1 MDLSTFKG
9 LSLPKKLSLVFQRD
23 ILPENIKEDDM
34 KNVPSMVEISKRN
47 RERVQDDASDELA
60 EEASDDSAPGSSLS
74 TKNAFAG
81 PRHEVEVLGQPHCLS
96 GGLLKSYQLESLQWL
111 VSINQICTHFRAQF
125 VSLPDDLTSLIP
137 VGATHRRTTHY
148 AEINAAQ
155 IGAILGDEMGL
166 GKTIQTISLLAFSHE
181 TLKVKIPHL
190 VIVPKSTLPQWE
202 AEFAKWIPS
211 FQVLTVI
218 GDKFQ
223 REEIIKTKL
232 INVETRPHV
241 CLTTYDV
248 VRLEFKELS
257 RILWYYMILDEG
269 HKLKDNMSQISH
281 VLRGFTTLHK
291 VILSGTP
298 LQNNLHELWAL
309 LNFISP
315 LIFNVPEDFVGLV
328 RGELPDGSAME
339 PSLRGEQIG
348 EESVTLEVNEELSEI
363 TEIATDTTTDT
374 TNTQPVSSV
383 LTTDESVAAKM
394 HDVLKLFILRRE
406 KKDVESLPAKREYLI
421 NCGMTSLQRSLYKS
435 LLAKDLG
442 CLDKVLRSKSSTS
455 SIGKTSLINI
465 VMQLRKCADHPYLF
479 NGVEPQPFKEGDHIV
494 NVSGKMVVLDKLI
507 TRIKAINEK
516 VLVFCQMTSMLNII
530 EDYLRYREYLYCRID
545 GSTDLETRAKYM
557 QMFNTPTNP
566 AFVFLLSTRA
576 GCLGLNL
583 TAANH
588 VIIYQQDFNPQADLQ
603 AVARAYRLLQ
613 TKEVFVYR
621 LLAENTVDTRI
632 YERAQLKLGL
642 DNLIIQTGN
651 FANNPHIDKL
661 LGDADLK
668 SKTMTRNQ
676 LLDMI
681 AVSSENLFTESQK
694 NTEDAEEA
702 HNYDIPEIQ
711 INDSKLDELLNT
723 ALRRKDDVS
732 GQLNQKIKSANE
744 IISKLASDGKLEH
757 INTDELYQF
766 EGMSYTKSNLK
777 KITDFLHR
785 ERTEKEEAE
794 RLKRIAAISLIA
806 DVAEKGSGRAAK
818 DKRQYPTMRKLKLAA
833 DVYKADIQLLP
844 PRYYELLGKIA
855 NEISSQIEPTM
866 NANKELEYADF
877 ARERGYVRPEL
888 PGLNQEELTEFYSF
902 LGDGCPYLAD
912 GKEISRREFNLLLT
926 ALCDYDVELYADI
939 TGVRRVS
946 YDKSEKLLHGGP
958 KGPGVPP
965 GTENSAQKALRMAVT
980 AVAAQTR
987 GLSASP
993 GVRIPLVLD
1002 GAEGK
1007 LVHINRTENLLPDVI
1022 EQVGSDGK
1030 IRRIRQT
1037 LGPGL
1042 SENDRIRVIAE
1053 IPNDCPVII
1062 DSEYCIEISGR
1073 ENLDIVFLAFAEK
1086 LRTGRESAL
1095 RFSKA
1100 EVVNYCNALLQN
1112 INCLDEADRIKARI
1126 DRTRKKRRA
1135 YFKRVLLLRRWID
1148 SYTNPLYQLPVPIV
1162 VNQKRFYSDLED
1174 RFILVMLDLFGY
1186 GCWHEIVMQIRLSP
1200 LFAFDWWF
1208 KTRTEDEI
1216 AHRAERL
1223 VRYLEQDFKQVSDD
1237 EDEYS
1242 DLPSV
1247 QQKRRGPRPKD
1258 GSDYEPDDAKPATA
1272 RKRKQ

>member
-1 MDLSTFKG
+1 MNLFEFKS

-23 ILPENIKEDDM
+23 VLPEDIKVEDI
-34 KNVPSMVEISKRN
+34 KTVPSMTEISKRN

-60 EEASDDSAPGSSLS
+60 EDVGDDSTADSTAPASHS
-74 TKNAFAG
+74 FAG
-81 PRHEVEVLGQPHCLS
+81 PRHEIEVLGQPHCLS

-125 VSLPDDLTSLIP
+125 VSLPENMHSLIP
-137 VGATHRRTTHY
+137 MGSTHKRATQY

-166 GKTIQTISLLAFSHE
+166 GKTIQTISLLAFAHE
-181 TLKVKIPHL
+181 TLKVSIPHL

-218 GDKFQ
+218 GDKMQ
-223 REEIIKTKL
+223 REETIKTKL
-232 INVETRPHV
+232 INAEARPHV

-269 HKLKDNMSQISH
+269 HKLKDNTSQISLI
-281 VLRGFTTLHK
+281 LRGFTTLHK

-328 RGELPDGSAME
+328 RGEVLEGPGMD
-339 PSLRGEQIG
+339 PSIKSEQIG
-348 EESVTLEVNEELSEI
+348 EESVTIEVNEDVSET
-363 TEIATDTTTDT
+363 TEVTTDTTT
-374 TNTQPVSSV
+374 TQPASVVS
-383 LTTDESVAAKM
+383 TTDESVAAKM

-406 KKDVESLPAKREYLI
+406 KKDVESLPTKREYLI

-442 CLDKVLRSKSSTS
+442 CLDKVLRSKSNTS

-465 VMQLRKCADHPYLF
+465 IMQLRKCADHPYLF
-479 NGVEPQPFKEGDHIV
+479 NGVEPQPFKDGEHII

-530 EDYLRYREYLYCRID
+530 EDYLRYREHMYCRID

-557 QMFNTPTNP
+557 KMFNTPASP
-566 AFVFLLSTRA
+566 VFVFLLSTRA

-651 FANNPHIDKL
+651 YANNPHIDKL
-661 LGDADLK
+661 LGDTDLK
-668 SKTMTRNQ
+668 SKTMSRNQ

-681 AVSSENLFTESQK
+681 AVSSENLFTENQK
-694 NTEDAEEA
+694 SGGDDEEM
-702 HNYDIPEIQ
+702 HNYDTPEIQ

-723 ALRRKDDVS
+723 ALRRRDDVS

-806 DVAEKGSGRAAK
+806 DVADRGSGRVAK

-855 NEISSQIEPTM
+855 NEISSQIEPAMVT
-866 NANKELEYADF
+866 NKELEYADF
-877 ARERGYVRPEL
+877 AKERGYVRPEL

-958 KGPGVPP
+958 KGPAAPA
-965 GTENSAQKALRMAVT
+965 GTENSAQKALRMALT

-993 GVRIPLVLD
+993 GLRIPLVLD
-1002 GAEGK
+1002 GPEGK
-1007 LVHINRTENLLPDVI
+1007 MVHINRAENLLPDVI
-1022 EQVGSDGK
+1022 EQVGSDGQV
-1030 IRRIRQT
+1030 RRIRQT
-1037 LGPGL
+1037 LAPGL

-1053 IPNDCPVII
+1053 IPNDCPIVI

-1086 LRTGRESAL
+1086 MRTGRESAL

-1174 RFILVMLDLFGY
+1174 RFILIMLDLFGY
-1186 GCWHEIVMQIRLSP
+1186 GCWHEIVAQIRLSP

-1223 VRYLEQDFKQVSDD
+1223 VRYLEQDFKQASDE

-1247 QQKRRGPRPKD
+1247 QQKKRGPRPRE
-1258 GSDYEPDDAKPATA
+1258 GSDYDPDEAKPVAA

>member
-1 MDLSTFKG
+1 MNLFEFKS

-23 ILPENIKEDDM
+23 VLPDDIKMEDI
-34 KNVPSMVEISKRN
+34 KTVPSMTEISKRN
-47 RERVQDDASDELA
+47 RQRVQDDASDELA
-60 EEASDDSAPGSSLS
+60 EDASDSSTTSS
-74 TKNAFAG
+74 TASISHTFTG
-81 PRHEVEVLGQPHCLS
+81 LRHEVEVLGQPHCLS

-125 VSLPDDLTSLIP
+125 VSLPENMHSLIP
-137 VGATHRRTTHY
+137 MGSTHKRTTQY

-166 GKTIQTISLLAFSHE
+166 GKTIQTISLLAFAHE
-181 TLKVKIPHL
+181 TLKVNTPHI

-202 AEFAKWIPS
+202 AEFAKWVPT

-218 GDKFQ
+218 GDKMQ
-223 REEIIKTKL
+223 REEIIRTKL
-232 INVETRPHV
+232 INVDTRPHV

-248 VRLEFKELS
+248 VRLEFRELS

-269 HKLKDNMSQISH
+269 HKLKDNTSQISII
-281 VLRGFTTLHK
+281 LRGFTTLHK

-328 RGELPDGSAME
+328 RGEIPEGSRIE
-339 PSLRGEQIG
+339 PSLQGEQIG
-348 EESVTLEVNEELSEI
+348 EESVTIEVNEDMSET
-363 TEIATDTTTDT
+363 TEVTTEVLT
-374 TNTQPVSSV
+374 TQPTSV
-383 LTTDESVAAKM
+383 TSTTDESVAAKM

-421 NCGMTSLQRSLYKS
+421 NCGMTTLQRMLYKS

-442 CLDKVLRSKSSTS
+442 CLDKVLRSKSNTS

-465 VMQLRKCADHPYLF
+465 IMQLRKCADHPYLF
-479 NGVEPQPFKEGDHIV
+479 NGVEPQPFKEGEHII
-494 NVSGKMVVLDKLI
+494 NVSGKMVILDKLI

-530 EDYLRYREYLYCRID
+530 EDYLRYREHLYCRID

-557 QMFNTPTNP
+557 KMFNTPSSP
-566 AFVFLLSTRA
+566 VFVFLLSTRA

-651 FANNPHIDKL
+651 FANNPQIDKL
-661 LGDADLK
+661 LGDTDLK
-668 SKTMTRNQ
+668 SRSMTRNQ

-681 AVSSENLFTESQK
+681 AVSSENLFTEKQK
-694 NTEDAEEA
+694 EGNDAEEM
-702 HNYDIPEIQ
+702 HDYDTPEIQ

-723 ALRRKDDVS
+723 ALRRRDEVS

-806 DVAEKGSGRAAK
+806 DVADKGSGRVTK
-818 DKRQYPTMRKLKLAA
+818 DKRQYPTMRKLKLAT

-855 NEISSQIEPTM
+855 NEISSQIEPAMTT
-866 NANKELEYADF
+866 NKELEYADF
-877 ARERGYVRPEL
+877 AKERGYVRPEL

-926 ALCDYDVELYADI
+926 ALCDYDVEVYADI

-946 YDKSEKLLHGGP
+946 YDKNGHLLLHGGS
-958 KGPGVPP
+958 KGQAAPI
-965 GTENSAQKALRMAVT
+965 GTENTAQKALRMAVT

-993 GVRIPLVLD
+993 NLHIPLVLD
-1002 GAEGK
+1002 GPEGK
-1007 LVHINRTENLLPDVI
+1007 LVYTNRTENLLPDVI

-1030 IRRIRQT
+1030 VRRIRQT
-1037 LGPGL
+1037 LAPGL
-1042 SENDRIRVIAE
+1042 SENDRIRIIAE
-1053 IPNDCPVII
+1053 IPNDCPIII

-1086 LRTGRESAL
+1086 MRTGRESAL

-1100 EVVNYCNALLQN
+1100 EVVNYCNALLHN

-1174 RFILVMLDLFGY
+1174 RFILIMLDLFGY
-1186 GCWHEIVMQIRLSP
+1186 GCWHEIVAQIRLSP

-1223 VRYLEQDFKQVSDD
+1223 VRYLEQDFKQASDD

-1247 QQKRRGPRPKD
+1247 QQKKRGPRPKE
-1258 GSDYEPDDAKPATA
+1258 GSDYDPDEVKPTSV

>member
-1 MDLSTFKG
+1 MDISTFKS

-23 ILPENIKEDDM
+23 ILPENMREEDM
-34 KNVPSMVEISKRN
+34 KAVPSMTEISKRN
-47 RERVQDDASDELA
+47 RERIQDDASDELA
-60 EEASDDSAPGSSLS
+60 EDINDDSATDS
-74 TKNAFAG
+74 NASAGHTFSG

-125 VSLPDDLTSLIP
+125 VSLPEDLHSLIP
-137 VGATHRRTTHY
+137 MGSTHKRTTQY

-166 GKTIQTISLLAFSHE
+166 GKTIQTISLLAFSQE
-181 TLKVKIPHL
+181 TLKVSMPHL

-202 AEFAKWIPS
+202 AEFAKWVPS

-218 GDKFQ
+218 GDKTQ
-223 REEIIKTKL
+223 REEIIRTKL
-232 INVETRPHV
+232 INVEIRPHV

-248 VRLEFKELS
+248 IRLEFKELS

-269 HKLKDNMSQISH
+269 HKLKDNTSQISH
-281 VLRGFTTLHK
+281 ALRGFTTLHK

-315 LIFNVPEDFVGLV
+315 LIFNIPEDFVGLV
-328 RGELPDGSAME
+328 RGEVSERPAIE
-339 PSLRGEQIG
+339 PSPQGEQGG
-348 EESVTLEVNEELSEI
+348 EDSVTIEVNEELSETTETI
-363 TEIATDTTTDT
+363 TDAST
-374 TNTQPVSSV
+374 TQPASVVSN
-383 LTTDESVAAKM
+383 TDESVAAKM

-442 CLDKVLRSKSSTS
+442 CLDKVLRSKSNTS

-530 EDYLRYREYLYCRID
+530 EDYLRYREHLYCRID

-557 QMFNTPTNP
+557 KMFNMPTSP
-566 AFVFLLSTRA
+566 VFVFLLSTRA

-668 SKTMTRNQ
+668 SKAMTRNQ

-681 AVSSENLFTESQK
+681 AVSSENLFTENQK
-694 NTEDAEEA
+694 NADDAEEA
-702 HNYDIPEIQ
+702 HNYDTPEIQ

-723 ALRRKDDVS
+723 ALRRRDAVS

-757 INTDELYQF
+757 INTDELYHF

-806 DVAEKGSGRAAK
+806 DVPEKGSGRVAK

-844 PRYYELLGKIA
+844 LRYYELLGKIA

-866 NANKELEYADF
+866 SANKELEYADF

-926 ALCDYDVELYADI
+926 ALCDYDVELYADM

-946 YDKSEKLLHGGP
+946 YDRSEKLLHGGL
-958 KGPGVPP
+958 KGPGAPT

-993 GVRIPLVLD
+993 GVRIPLILD

-1007 LVHINRTENLLPDVI
+1007 LVHISRAENLLPDVI

-1037 LGPGL
+1037 LAPGL

-1053 IPNDCPVII
+1053 IPDDCPIVI

-1086 LRTGRESAL
+1086 MRTGRESAL

-1112 INCLDEADRIKARI
+1112 IGCLEEADRIKARI

-1162 VNQKRFYSDLED
+1162 VNQRRFYSDLED
-1174 RFILVMLDLFGY
+1174 RFILIMLDLFGY

-1223 VRYLEQDFKQVSDD
+1223 VRYLEQDFKQASDD

-1247 QQKRRGPRPKD
+1247 QQKKRGPRPKE
-1258 GSDYEPDDAKPATA
+1258 GSDYDPDDAKPVVT

>member
-1 MDLSTFKG
+1 MNLFEFKS
-9 LSLPKKLSLVFQRD
+9 LSLSKKLSLVFQRD
-23 ILPENIKEDDM
+23 ILPEDIKVEDI
-34 KNVPSMVEISKRN
+34 KTVPSMTEISKRN

-60 EEASDDSAPGSSLS
+60 EDVGDDSTADSTAPASHS
-74 TKNAFAG
+74 FAG
-81 PRHEVEVLGQPHCLS
+81 PRHEIEVLGQPHCLS

-125 VSLPDDLTSLIP
+125 VSLPENMHSLIP
-137 VGATHRRTTHY
+137 MGSTHKRATQY

-166 GKTIQTISLLAFSHE
+166 GKTIQTISLLAFAHE
-181 TLKVKIPHL
+181 TLKVSIPHL

-218 GDKFQ
+218 GDKMQ
-223 REEIIKTKL
+223 REETIKTKL
-232 INVETRPHV
+232 INAEARPHV

-269 HKLKDNMSQISH
+269 HKLKDNTSQISLI
-281 VLRGFTTLHK
+281 LRGFTTLHK

-328 RGELPDGSAME
+328 RGEVLEGPGMD
-339 PSLRGEQIG
+339 PSIKSEQIG
-348 EESVTLEVNEELSEI
+348 EESVTIEVNEDVSET
-363 TEIATDTTTDT
+363 TEVTTDTTT
-374 TNTQPVSSV
+374 TQSASVVS
-383 LTTDESVAAKM
+383 TTDESVAAKM

-406 KKDVESLPAKREYLI
+406 KKDVESLPTKREYLI

-442 CLDKVLRSKSSTS
+442 CLDKVLRSKSNTS

-465 VMQLRKCADHPYLF
+465 IMQLRKCADHPYLF
-479 NGVEPQPFKEGDHIV
+479 NGVEPQPFKDGEHII

-530 EDYLRYREYLYCRID
+530 EDYLRYREHMYCRID

-557 QMFNTPTNP
+557 KMFNTPASP
-566 AFVFLLSTRA
+566 VFVFLLSTRA

-651 FANNPHIDKL
+651 YANNPHIDKL
-661 LGDADLK
+661 LGDTDLK
-668 SKTMTRNQ
+668 SKTMSRNQ

-681 AVSSENLFTESQK
+681 AVSSENLFTENQK
-694 NTEDAEEA
+694 SGGDDEEM
-702 HNYDIPEIQ
+702 HNYDTPEIQ

-723 ALRRKDDVS
+723 ALRRRDDVS

-806 DVAEKGSGRAAK
+806 DVADRGSGKVAK

-855 NEISSQIEPTM
+855 NEISSQIEPAMVT
-866 NANKELEYADF
+866 NKELEYADF
-877 ARERGYVRPEL
+877 AKERGYVRPEL

-946 YDKSEKLLHGGP
+946 YDKSERLLHGGP
-958 KGPGVPP
+958 KGPAAPA
-965 GTENSAQKALRMAVT
+965 GTENSAQKALRMALT

-993 GVRIPLVLD
+993 GLRIPLVLD
-1002 GAEGK
+1002 GPEGK
-1007 LVHINRTENLLPDVI
+1007 MVHINRAENLLPDVI
-1022 EQVGSDGK
+1022 EQVGSDGQV
-1030 IRRIRQT
+1030 RRIRQT
-1037 LGPGL
+1037 LAPGL

-1053 IPNDCPVII
+1053 IPNDCPIII

-1086 LRTGRESAL
+1086 MRTGRESAL

-1174 RFILVMLDLFGY
+1174 RFILIMLDLFGY
-1186 GCWHEIVMQIRLSP
+1186 GCWHEIVAQIRLSP

-1223 VRYLEQDFKQVSDD
+1223 VRYLEQDFKQASDE

-1247 QQKRRGPRPKD
+1247 QQKKRGPRPRE
-1258 GSDYEPDDAKPATA
+1258 GSDYDPDEAKPVAA